1 MPAPEQESEPAI
13 VMATGGAGTTGILGC
28 SASRASQP
36 IVVLGFH
43 PRRINLGALDD
54 FEELEGLSVVV
65 DDVIYMPSLDHPED
79 RPHPFVYFIKIRNDS
94 EERVCI
100 QGRKW
105 VVREDLTDEVL
116 VVEGEGVVGQRP
128 NLGPGEEF
136 SYNSYHV
143 ARGSGH
149 AEGAF
154 FGYTEKGRR
163 VCVRIPRFNL
173 QLPEW
178 A

>member
-1 MPAPEQESEPAI
+1 M
-13 VMATGGAGTTGILGC
+13 VRATGGVDMRRGYIGH
-28 SASRASQP
+28 SREQVTLSLA
-36 IVVLGFH
+36 
-43 PRRINLGALDD
+43 RRRMLLECAEVGSG
-54 FEELEGLSVVV
+54 FEELDGVSVDV

-94 EERVCI
+94 SERVCI

-105 VVREDLTDEVL
+105 LVREDANDDVI
-116 VVEGEGVVGQRP
+116 VVEGDGVVGQTP

-143 ARGSGH
+143 IRGSGY
-149 AEGAF
+149 AEGSF
-154 FGYTEKGRR
+154 FGSTEAGRR
-163 VCVRIPRFNL
+163 IVVSIPRFMMK
-173 QLPEW
+173 LPEW